1 MPDSVNFL
9 FIHDLIDLFS
19 DFNGS
24 ADLFSNFFI
33 SFHELQFLPFDFFHV
48 DISRLFSLNFFLNSI
63 NILFLLMN
71 GFIELIRSVGHLPQF
86 IMLFE
91 IVIFFAELIE
101 SFDVVTV
108 FRKGFQV
115 LLKVVGHLLTFVKLK
130 VTIFSVE
137 EITL

>member
-9 FIHDLIDLFS
+9 FIHDFIDLFS
-19 DFNGS
+19 DFDGS
-24 ADLFSNFFI
+24 ADLFGDFFI

-63 NILFLLMN
+63 KILFLFMN
-71 GFIELIRSVGHLPQF
+71 GFVELIRSVGHLPQF

-91 IVIFFAELIE
+91 IVVFFAELVE
-101 SFDVVTV
+101 SFNVITV

-115 LLKVVGHLLTFVKLK
+115 LVKVVCHLFAFVKFE
-130 VTIFSVE
+130 VSIFSVE